1 MEKYDFS
8 SVIDRR
14 HSDCIKWDCKENFLP
29 RWIADR
35 DYAVAP
41 EIVSA
46 LKDRLSHP
54 VYGYTEPHQDFYEAY
69 ISFYKRRHQ
78 VEIKKEWLLFSQG
91 VVPTIS
97 SSVRKLT
104 DVGDQ
109 VVLLTPVYN
118 IFYNS
123 ILNNQRVVKEVPLVI
138 KDGVYTISF
147 SLLEQALSEEKTKRR
162 ILCNPANPVSR
173 IWTKEELIKIGE
185 LCYKHH
191 VVVLS
196 DEIHGEITRPNTS
209 YVPFFSLNE
218 VNRRN
223 SVTAISVTKTFN
235 LAGIHTSAII
245 VPDEDLRKRVN
256 RQINTDEVAE
266 PNVFSCVAA
275 VAALNEGEGWLDAR
289 RKAVFDNR
297 DYVSSFIHKEIK
309 ELDVIQGDATYLV
322 WIDARKVTMDTKKLA
337 AFLLEKTGL
346 WLQDGSVYGKGGEG
360 FLRRNVATPL
370 SLVQDGLNRLKE
382 GISLF
387 LNKSQD

>member
-8 SVIDRR
+8 SAIDRR
-14 HSDCIKWDCKENFLP
+14 HSDCIKWDCKENVLP

-46 LKDRLSHP
+46 LKERLSHP

-78 VEIKKEWLLFSQG
+78 VEIKKDWLLFSQG

-104 DVGDQ
+104 NIGDQ

-123 ILNNQRVVKEVPLVI
+123 ILNNQRVVKEVPLVL

-173 IWTKEELIKIGE
+173 IWTKEELVKIGE

-191 VVVLS
+191 VVVLR

-223 SVTAISVTKTFN
+223 SVTAISVTKAFN

-297 DYVSSFIHKEIK
+297 DYVSTFIHKEIK

-370 SLVQDGLNRLKE
+370 SLVKDGLNRLKE

>member
-14 HSDCIKWDCKENFLP
+14 HSDCIKWDCKENVLP

-35 DYAVAP
+35 DYAVAS

-104 DVGDQ
+104 NIGDQ

-173 IWTKEELIKIGE
+173 IWTKEELVKIGE

-218 VNRRN
+218 VNRKN
-223 SVTAISVTKTFN
+223 SVTAISVTKAFN

-297 DYVSSFIHKEIK
+297 DYVSSFIHSEIK

-370 SLVQDGLNRLKE
+370 SLVKDGLNRLKE